1 MSKSNKKNKT
11 MYLVSDSYY
20 LGRKDGLV
28 NGYLLG
34 FFSGIITTLGIIAFK
49 NKEKK

>member
-1 MSKSNKKNKT
+1 
-11 MYLVSDSYY
+11 MYLVKDSYY

-34 FFSGIITTLGIIAFK
+34 FFSGIITTLGIITYR
-49 NKEKK
+49 NKYKK

>member
-1 MSKSNKKNKT
+1 MGKSNKKKKIA
-11 MYLVSDSYY
+11 YLVSDSYY

-49 NKEKK
+49 NKQKK